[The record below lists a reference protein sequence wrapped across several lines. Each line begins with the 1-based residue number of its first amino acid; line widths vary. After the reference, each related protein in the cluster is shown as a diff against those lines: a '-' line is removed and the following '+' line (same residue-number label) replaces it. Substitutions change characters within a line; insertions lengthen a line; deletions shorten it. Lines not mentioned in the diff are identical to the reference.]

1 MSFKYLRKV
10 YLEYPQGGN
19 IFLPQGGNWLV
30 FSGRKNF
37 NKPYFLRSEKYFR
50 KVHVDNFREV
60 LNE

>member
-30 FSGRKNF
+30 FSGRTSINNIF
-37 NKPYFLRSEKYFR
+37 
-50 KVHVDNFREV
+50 
-60 LNE
+60 